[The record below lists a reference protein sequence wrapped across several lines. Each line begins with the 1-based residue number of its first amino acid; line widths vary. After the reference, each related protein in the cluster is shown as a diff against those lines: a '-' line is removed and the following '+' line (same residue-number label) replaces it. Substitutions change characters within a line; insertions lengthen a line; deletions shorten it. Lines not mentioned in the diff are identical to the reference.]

1 MLKSVILKVIKIYQ
15 KIFSLDHAF
24 WAQPH
29 KFRACIHY
37 PSCSQYT
44 YEAVDRFGV
53 FKGLR
58 LGLVRV
64 LKCNIFFNGGV
75 DPVPEK

>member
-1 MLKSVILKVIKIYQ
+1 MLKSIILKMIKIYQ
-15 KIFSLDHAF
+15 KLFSLDHAF
-24 WAQPH
+24 WARPYR
-29 KFRACIHY
+29 FRACIHY

-44 YEAVDRFGV
+44 YEAIDRFGV